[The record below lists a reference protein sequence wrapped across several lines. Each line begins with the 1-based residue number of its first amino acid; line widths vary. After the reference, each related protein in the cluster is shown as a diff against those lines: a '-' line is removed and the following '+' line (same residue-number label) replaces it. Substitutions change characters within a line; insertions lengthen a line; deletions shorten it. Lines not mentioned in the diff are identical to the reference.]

1 MTTQGTVSILL
12 GTYNGEKYIGRQLES
27 IRSQTYKNWVLYISD
42 DGSSD
47 DTLKIVKEFAAEF
60 PDGKVNLLDG
70 PRKGFAQNFLS
81 MLQNKNIHSEFYAFS
96 DQDDV
101 WLDDKLEVSLNAL
114 YSKANENSYL
124 LYGSRTT
131 LIDEN
136 EKPIGFSPLFERNF
150 CLENA
155 LVQSYAGGN
164 TMVMN
169 HNVKY
174 FIENI
179 QVDFDIV
186 SHDWFLYILCS
197 ALNGMIIYDSNSKIL
212 YRQHGGNLVGSNLG
226 ISSKLYRLK
235 KIYSGEYKK
244 WNKLNLYFL
253 DLIKKDVGNKNK
265 RVIGLFY
272 KKERFWFQ
280 RILNIV
286 KSGVFRQKKYE
297 TLFFIIM
304 AMLGKLN

>member
-1 MTTQGTVSILL
+1 MITQGTVSILL

-47 DTLKIVKEFAAEF
+47 DTLKIAKEFAAEF

-81 MLQNKNIHSEFYAFS
+81 MLQNKDIHSEFYAFS

-101 WLDDKLEVSLNAL
+101 WLDDKLEASLNAL
-114 YSKANENSYL
+114 YSKENENSYL

-136 EKPIGFSPLFERNF
+136 EKPIGFSPLFKRKF

-169 HNVKY
+169 HNVKD

-179 QVDFDIV
+179 KVDFDIV

-244 WNKLNLYFL
+244 WNELNLYFL
-253 DLIKKDVGNKNK
+253 DLIKKDVCNKNK
-265 RVIGLFY
+265 RIIGLFY

-280 RILNIV
+280 RALNV
-286 KSGVFRQKKYE
+286 VRSGIFRQKKYE